1 MLRLQAELVE
11 YKLIKENQIALKFYV
26 ADFNNEKIYAY
37 FVGRIDSKQ
46 MQRFQKCIAFSNELY
61 SEEIDLDNIIDKK
74 HLIGVICEINTKGNL
89 IVEDFFKISDEYLY
103 DDLVRLGMIDSDQK
117 VIEEIK
123 KHKEKQPQQ
132 QQLFEAPKTLF
143 G

>member
-11 YKLIKENQIALKFYV
+11 YKLIRENQIALKLYV

-46 MQRFQKCIAFSNELY
+46 MQNFQKYMAFSNELY

-89 IVEDFFKISDEYLY
+89 IVKDFFRISDEYLY
-103 DDLVRLGMIDSDQK
+103 DDLVKLGMIDSDQK

-123 KHKEKQPQQ
+123 KHKEKQPAQ
-132 QQLFEAPKTLF
+132 QQLF
-143 G
+143 